1 MGKVYTN
8 QLSPENQNKSGT
20 MKKALLLFLSG
31 ITALALPAQHE
42 TLFDDFTSFGA
53 FGGPMVEISSI
64 NGEVGADV
72 GGGGALVLDDFFI
85 GGYGM
90 GTDQPDI
97 TLQQDIGGEIQ
108 DITYNIR
115 FKHGGL
121 WFGYTPRQYKMGHL
135 YTSLKVGWGKAQ
147 LLNQDF
153 DTPRDRIFVLTPE
166 VGAEFNLTNWF
177 KLGFTGG
184 YRWVNG
190 ISRLPTLDDSDF
202 SSPTGTITFRFGGFG
217 DGWEWD

>member
-1 MGKVYTN
+1 MRNPRSLGRWLSWWLAVQTLIGLGLVCVVVYAATSLN
-8 QLSPENQNKSGT
+8 FSARQAEELRHKQDVIRHLVREIATPEE
-20 MKKALLLFLSG
+20 
-31 ITALALPAQHE
+31 LPSLRHK
-42 TLFDDFTSFGA
+42 
-53 FGGPMVEISSI
+53 
-64 NGEVGADV
+64 
-72 GGGGALVLDDFFI
+72 LDDFFI

-166 VGAEFNLTNWF
+166 VGAEVNLTNWF